1 MGLML
6 SALLVLSLFVRGFS
20 VSSLPPELFG
30 DEIDVGYQAFSLF
43 KTGRDL
49 YSQPFPIYIH
59 SLAEWRTP
67 LLMYYTVP
75 TIALMGNT
83 EAGVRAPEVIMGTL
97 APLILFLLVYR
108 LSRSKPAA
116 LLAGLTLALM
126 PWHILYSRAA
136 FESVL
141 LLNYIML
148 GTLFFIRRQ
157 WSLSS
162 AFFALTPYI
171 YSTATLFVPVWIACL
186 YFMFNRPR
194 IRLSSLVPLLLVAPF
209 IFSLFFGKA
218 GERFGKVG
226 LFTNKE
232 TIDEIVNLRT
242 ESKSPAERLF
252 ANKVVFTVKKISSN
266 YLSAFSPE
274 FLFLKGDVT
283 ARHSLQY
290 IGQLYPIWAP
300 FLLFG
305 LIYLIKQKQY
315 FWLVWLAIAPIP
327 SALTFDGANHAT
339 RLFLMI
345 PPLAVSVGC
354 GFLFFKDIFSHKV
367 FSLLYLLFWIV
378 FIVQFADVTN
388 YYFFHYETKTW
399 RWWHSGFKEALVE
412 LNRLSPE
419 YEKVFI
425 NNTYEPSLIRFLFY
439 SRYDPRSFQRDFVI
453 DKPGADVS
461 PGYYGFSLAPKF
473 YFGGFSPE
481 KEKSLIDVMQPGN
494 LYMISQRDDLPGDWD
509 WRKTPPGGV
518 KVIFTSTD
526 PTNHPIFY
534 LVTKV

>member
-1 MGLML
+1 
-6 SALLVLSLFVRGFS
+6 
-20 VSSLPPELFG
+20 
-30 DEIDVGYQAFSLF
+30 
-43 KTGRDL
+43 
-49 YSQPFPIYIH
+49 
-59 SLAEWRTP
+59 
-67 LLMYYTVP
+67 
-75 TIALMGNT
+75 
-83 EAGVRAPEVIMGTL
+83 
-97 APLILFLLVYR
+97 
-108 LSRSKPAA
+108 
-116 LLAGLTLALM
+116 
-126 PWHILYSRAA
+126 
-136 FESVL
+136 
-141 LLNYIML
+141 
-148 GTLFFIRRQ
+148 
-157 WSLSS
+157 
-162 AFFALTPYI
+162 
-171 YSTATLFVPVWIACL
+171 
-186 YFMFNRPR
+186 
-194 IRLSSLVPLLLVAPF
+194 
-209 IFSLFFGKA
+209 
-218 GERFGKVG
+218 
-226 LFTNKE
+226 
-232 TIDEIVNLRT
+232 
-242 ESKSPAERLF
+242 
-252 ANKVVFTVKKISSN
+252 
-266 YLSAFSPE
+266 
-274 FLFLKGDVT
+274 
-283 ARHSLQY
+283 
-290 IGQLYPIWAP
+290 
-300 FLLFG
+300 
-305 LIYLIKQKQY
+305 
-315 FWLVWLAIAPIP
+315 
-327 SALTFDGANHAT
+327 
-339 RLFLMI
+339 
-345 PPLAVSVGC
+345 VGC
-354 GFLFFKDIFSHKV
+354 GFLFFKDILSHKV